1 MAMDIMTMT
10 NSMTQARSS
19 GDRADY
25 LLHWAAAANPG
36 EAADIQAGQVFPV
49 WLHQVQV
56 RQHVTEQMI
65 I

>member
-1 MAMDIMTMT
+1 MDIMTMT

-19 GDRADY
+19 GDRAEY

-49 WLHQVQV
+49 
-56 RQHVTEQMI
+56 
-65 I
+65 